1 MGRSA
6 KRAPPAPSEGY
17 LAEMRDAL
25 RIAGTDFDGEL
36 ASLIR
41 AARCD
46 LALCGV
52 RPELVKDE
60 TDPLIKRA
68 VTTYVKAEFGLDNA
82 DADKYRAAYGRMKIA
97 LGVAA
102 AYIVEG

>member
-1 MGRSA
+1 
-6 KRAPPAPSEGY
+6 
-17 LAEMRDAL
+17 MRDAL

-60 TDPLIKRA
+60 TDPLIKRGCDDLPQSR
-68 VTTYVKAEFGLDNA
+68 VWP
-82 DADKYRAAYGRMKIA
+82 
-97 LGVAA
+97 
-102 AYIVEG
+102 